1 MGEWFFSGSGEM
13 VVVVEGTLEWG
24 EGSRDGWFR
33 QRNRRVMRDSVVSI
47 CRGKI
52 PTQGEAKSVL
62 YSTSYTIVPLPLKIK
77 YTKAITQEK
86 PSHGQ

>member
-1 MGEWFFSGSGEM
+1 MQDGRMVLSGSGEM

-24 EGSRDGWFR
+24 EGSRDGWFH
-33 QRNRRVMRDSVVSI
+33 QRNSRIVRESVVSI

-62 YSTSYTIVPLPLKIK
+62 YSTSS
-77 YTKAITQEK
+77 A
-86 PSHGQ
+86 